1 MINNNIQITIIT
13 LTKNN
18 QKSLLKTTESIINQN
33 RNFLIEWIIIDGS
46 DKKCFLKNKTSINNR
61 FPKEFEKQDIQVNHI
76 NAKNINLEGIYPCM
90 NFGKKIAQGN
100 FLIYLNSG
108 DIFFNNFSLEIL
120 FKESLNLDLKKGLL
134 FGQANIISPLNIN
147 WNFPGKRLEDFEK
160 WLKIFEPNHQSMIV
174 ANSLANM
181 YDFPLNLNVIGDG
194 YWKRKIID
202 TATEIIY
209 INKPIV
215 KFFLDGVSSSKPSK
229 KLIRSIIKNHNIT
242 IFRKCIFILKYLLP
256 SRFFYFYYLSQK
268 YKSLLVDL
276 II

>member
-1 MINNNIQITIIT
+1 MINNNFQITIIT

-18 QKSLLKTTESIINQN
+18 EKCLLKTTESIRNQN

-46 DKKCFLKNKTSINNR
+46 DKKCFIKNKTLINNN
-61 FPKEFEKQDIQVNHI
+61 FSKAIKKKDIQINHI
-76 NAKNINLEGIYPCM
+76 NAKNINVEGIYPCM
-90 NFGKKIAQGN
+90 NFGKKIAQGK

-147 WNFPGKRLEDFEK
+147 WNFPGKRLENVKK

-174 ANSLANM
+174 ANSLANR

-202 TATEIIY
+202 NATEIIY

-229 KLIRSIIKNHNIT
+229 ELIITIIKNNNIT
-242 IFRKCIFILKYLLP
+242 IFRKCIFILKYILP
-256 SRFFYFYYLSQK
+256 SGFFYFYYLSQK